1 MLLQKI
7 VGSNPLEFLI
17 FVPKTVEIIMVQK
30 LGTTEQ
36 RKARTYGIWVE
47 ALNPGL
53 WIRIFGIQHW
63 NMFSEE
69 RRQHRKFTLKS
80 KSKFLYKYLEKST

>member
-30 LGTTEQ
+30 LGTTE
-36 RKARTYGIWVE
+36 KLVHMGF
-47 ALNPGL
+47 GL
-53 WIRIFGIQHW
+53 RH
-63 NMFSEE
+63 
-69 RRQHRKFTLKS
+69 
-80 KSKFLYKYLEKST
+80 